1 MFITKTKYF
10 IKKNIL
16 AILLFNSV
24 SDQVETPVVSNESSS
39 GFLISWSP
47 PQHPNGKITGYVI
60 EVSVGNVTY
69 AYITTTC
76 INDAET
82 EVCTYS

>member
-1 MFITKTKYF
+1 MLITEKVF

-24 SDQVETPVVSNESSS
+24 PDQVEAPVVSNTNSS

-60 EVSVGNVTY
+60 HVSVGNVNY
-69 AYITTTC
+69 ASITTTC
-76 INDAET
+76 IDEAVT

>member
-10 IKKNIL
+10 INKNIL

-24 SDQVETPVVSNESSS
+24 PDQVEQPNVSNPNSS
-39 GFLISWSP
+39 GFLISWSR
-47 PQHPNGKITGYVI
+47 PQHPNGKITGYFI
-60 EVSVGNVTY
+60 HVSVGNVTY
-69 AYITTTC
+69 ASITTTC